1 MMIRSLTAVAIT
13 IEKARQQ
20 ESSVKLLQ
28 ERMYKLEKTADSK
41 WLLGDVVDDVLVKVN
56 SITNAKKTKLWII
69 NDDNFFL
76 YLPSTSS
83 NKSSSNSNNR

>member
-1 MMIRSLTAVAIT
+1 MIRSLTAVAIT

>member
-1 MMIRSLTAVAIT
+1 MIRSLTAVAIT

-83 NKSSSNSNNR
+83 NNSSSNSNNR